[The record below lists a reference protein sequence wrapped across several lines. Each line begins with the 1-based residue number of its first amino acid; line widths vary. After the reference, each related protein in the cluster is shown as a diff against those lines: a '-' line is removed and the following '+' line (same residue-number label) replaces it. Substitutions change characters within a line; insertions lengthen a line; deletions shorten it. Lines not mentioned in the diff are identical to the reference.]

1 MTEAPDPGHPDAGR
15 RDLGRLDSSHL
26 IERAAR
32 RLHQAGDLG
41 AAGLL
46 TGGTAPPAIVARTP
60 APPPAAAAPAVPV
73 ATAAPVAAASLAP
86 LNGQDHAAI
95 HPLPG
100 SSPPPALPP
109 VETAALERAGMI
121 DWTKN
126 RQRMS
131 EEFRIIQGQLVQAMA
146 GTAPK
151 GSALPNIIMITSAR
165 PGEGKSFTSINLAGS
180 LARYASRPVILVD
193 MDSSR
198 HTLSSRLGLEREP
211 GLLDLAVDPRL
222 PIGTVLRATEMA
234 GLSLLPIGGLD
245 GVRAVLSASTPIIDV
260 IERLARQFASST
272 IILDAP
278 PCLSSSD
285 PSTLAHLVGQAV
297 MLVEA
302 QRTQRSEVEAAL
314 DLIDGCAAVSLI
326 LTKVQLTVSDTFGA
340 YGYY

>member
-1 MTEAPDPGHPDAGR
+1 MTEPPES
-15 RDLGRLDSSHL
+15 GRLDSSHL

-32 RLHQAGDLG
+32 RLQEAGDAG

-46 TGGTAPPAIVARTP
+46 PANGVTAFGTT
-60 APPPAAAAPAVPV
+60 
-73 ATAAPVAAASLAP
+73 
-86 LNGQDHAAI
+86 
-95 HPLPG
+95 PLPG
-100 SSPPPALPP
+100 RPLPPPPGPSARVNGFEHPP
-109 VETAALERAGMI
+109 SAPPRTPGDAAMPEIDQAMLERAGMI
-121 DWTKN
+121 DWTKH

-131 EEFRIIQGQLVQAMA
+131 EEFRIIQGQLAQAMA
-146 GTAPK
+146 GTVTK
-151 GSALPNIIMITSAR
+151 GNALPNLIMITSAR
-165 PGEGKSFTSINLAGS
+165 PGEGKTFTSINLAGS

-198 HTLSSRLGLEREP
+198 HTLSSRLGQERMA

-222 PIGTVLRATEMA
+222 PIGTVIRPTSMS

-260 IERLARQFASST
+260 VERLARQFASST

-314 DLIDGCAAVSLI
+314 DLIDACPTVSLI
-326 LTKVQLTVSDTFGA
+326 LTKVKLTVSDTFGA

>member
-1 MTEAPDPGHPDAGR
+1 MACEVRVTETPDP
-15 RDLGRLDSSHL
+15 GRLDSSHL

-32 RLHQAGDLG
+32 RLQESGDAG

-46 TGGTAPPAIVARTP
+46 PGAPAPTP
-60 APPPAAAAPAVPV
+60 LPIRPLPPPAVPYARVNGSEHTPYPPGDAAMPEIDQAM
-73 ATAAPVAAASLAP
+73 
-86 LNGQDHAAI
+86 
-95 HPLPG
+95 
-100 SSPPPALPP
+100 
-109 VETAALERAGMI
+109 LERAGMI
-121 DWTKN
+121 DWTKH

-131 EEFRIIQGQLVQAMA
+131 EEFRIIQGQLAQAMA
-146 GTAPK
+146 ATATK
-151 GSALPNIIMITSAR
+151 GNALPNLIMITSAR
-165 PGEGKSFTSINLAGS
+165 PGEGKTFTSINLAGS

-198 HTLSSRLGLEREP
+198 HTLSSRLGQERMA

-222 PIGTVLRATEMA
+222 PIETVIRRTSMA
-234 GLSLLPIGGLD
+234 GLSLMPIGGLD

-260 IERLARQFASST
+260 VERLAKQYASST

-314 DLIDGCAAVSLI
+314 DLIDACPTISLI
-326 LTKVQLTVSDTFGA
+326 LTKVKLTVSDTFGA